1 MNKQNKQAR
10 TAVDRLKAVMR
21 QKKIRQGEMSKK
33 LGMSH
38 ATISNY
44 FRHQQKPKLDTFI
57 EMCEMAG
64 IAVTMFDQDND
75 CIFDSKTLNTK
86 YDE

>member
-1 MNKQNKQAR
+1 MNKQAT
-10 TAVDRLKAVMR
+10 TAIDRLKAVMR
-21 QKKIRQGEMSKK
+21 QQKIRQGDVSDK
-33 LGMSH
+33 LEISH
-38 ATISNY
+38 ATVSNY
-44 FRHQQKPKLDTFI
+44 FRHIKQPQLGTFM

-86 YDE
+86 TNE